1 MKKVILAY
9 FIIAIVFVLFL
20 LLVSARIE
28 KIDSGKMVLV
38 EESQMDR

>member
-20 LLVSARIE
+20 LLVSSRIE